1 MDRTIDQE
9 LRMRQATIDDLD
21 GITKL
26 AIEAFPDDPERDYRF
41 PYRHEYPED
50 QWKWTRVEYEG
61 FLKQPESY
69 DILVIEA
76 GQKIVALGIWDVSGH
91 TGVKPANS
99 PAKPGVLGDNERR
112 DANLPHMRYFA
123 SRVEEVYDMHFS
135 QFGSRQLH
143 LVNLAT
149 HRDYRRRG
157 CGAALCKYGVEK
169 AEREG
174 FVATV
179 FGSPMGIK
187 LYTSVGFKIIGA
199 EPMIMP
205 GDEEGLTTTA
215 LVWGD

>member
-1 MDRTIDQE
+1 
-9 LRMRQATIDDLD
+9 
-21 GITKL
+21 
-26 AIEAFPDDPERDYRF
+26 
-41 PYRHEYPED
+41 
-50 QWKWTRVEYEG
+50 
-61 FLKQPESY
+61 
-69 DILVIEA
+69 
-76 GQKIVALGIWDVSGH
+76 
-91 TGVKPANS
+91 
-99 PAKPGVLGDNERR
+99 
-112 DANLPHMRYFA
+112 MRYFA

-157 CGAALCKYGVEK
+157 CGAVLCKYGMEK

-187 LYTSVGFKIIGA
+187 LYTSVGFKVIGA

-215 LVWGD
+215 LVWGN